1 VALCYEGPMKRVV
14 LALMLSGTVA
24 GGVCAAELV
33 ERIVARV
40 NDRLI
45 TQSDYDK
52 RLGVALR
59 AARVPADNDQ
69 TRVTVLEDMIR
80 EKLLDER
87 AKELSVTATDEE
99 IDAAMARVKRQYNLT
114 TDAEFEAALAQSGM
128 TKDELKRQMR
138 ETITL
143 QKVIGREVASKV
155 DLSDDAL
162 RVEYERRKEKLYA
175 VPESAS
181 VAEIVIHFSTSDEA
195 ARSQAAARIE
205 EVKTKLA
212 AGASFGD
219 LAREYSDGNTKDKGG
234 ALGTVAKGELVEA
247 LDVAVFSTKEEYPA
261 PVLLPDSIHLLHV
274 TDRKQAG
281 FKPFPEVREDL
292 KKRISDDLYEQRFT
306 DYMEKLR
313 REAFVKIYDADLAGL
328 DEKYLKKADKNA
340 GK

>member
-1 VALCYEGPMKRVV
+1 MKRVLLV
-14 LALMLSGTVA
+14 LVLSGAA
-24 GGVCAAELV
+24 GTGLSGAELV

-52 RLGVALR
+52 RLGVAVR
-59 AARVPADNDQ
+59 AARVPDGNEQA
-69 TRVTVLEDMIR
+69 RVTVLEDMIR

-99 IDAAMARVKRQYNLT
+99 IDLAVARVKQQYNLT

-162 RVEYERRKEKLYA
+162 RLEYERRKEKLYA
-175 VPESAS
+175 VPESAT
-181 VAEIVIHFSTSDEA
+181 VAEIVIHFSAGDEA
-195 ARSQAAARIE
+195 ARGRAVARIE
-205 EVKTKLA
+205 EVKARLA

-219 LAREYSDGNTKDKGG
+219 LAREYSDGTTKEKGG
-234 ALGTVAKGELVEA
+234 ELGTVSKGELVEA
-247 LDVAVFSTKEEYPA
+247 LDVAIFGTKEEFPA

-274 TDRKQAG
+274 TDRKEAG
-281 FKPFPEVREDL
+281 FKPFPEVKEDL
-292 KKRISDDLYEQRFT
+292 KKRISDDLYEQRFA

-328 DEKYLKKADKNA
+328 DEKFLKKANKTA
-340 GK
+340 GP